1 MFRRLLKAIAAVGR
15 VSRSIRVA
23 LAESQQYLVPAL
35 VAVLMT
41 GASVSAQAPIPV
53 SGERPVSLEARVRV
67 LEAEL
72 AAARQSL
79 RALAPVA
86 PTAVDAPAP
95 TTTTSAPPS
104 VASATAAGRADSTAA
119 ALTAI
124 EERLDALDQQIR
136 VTQRLAEL
144 EREKAIDE
152 AKAAP
157 RVTAGREGFSLQ
169 SADKAFQLKLRGYT
183 QADGRFYTSERTS
196 GMADTFVMRRVRP
209 VLEGTVFGTVDFRI
223 MPDFGEGRTVLQ
235 DAYADLR
242 FTPAVKLRA
251 GKFKSPFGLERLV
264 SATDLLFVD
273 RALPTALVPNRDVGV
288 MLFGDVAATTIAY
301 ALGVFNGVPDGGSAD
316 IDDSPGKD
324 VIGRIFL
331 SPFKNNTASPIQQFG
346 IGLAASVG
354 EREGTTAAPG
364 LPTFRTTSQQTFA
377 RYRTDGVN
385 TVLADG
391 RHWRVSPQAQF
402 YLASFGALSE
412 YVFSSQEVRQGT
424 VQDTVQNRAWQVST
438 SYVLTGERA
447 APRIVPHRA
456 LDPKSGGWGAV
467 ELTARYHT
475 LELDKDFLTR
485 WSTAAIGVEWARA
498 WDAGVN
504 WYLNRGVKLT
514 AEYQEVRFRGGATD
528 GDRPT
533 ERGVLTRVQVGF

>member
-1 MFRRLLKAIAAVGR
+1 MFRLVVNSVIAFGRAIGRFWLAVE
-15 VSRSIRVA
+15 RSHQHIVPVA
-23 LAESQQYLVPAL
+23 IGVL
-35 VAVLMT
+35 VA
-41 GASVSAQAPIPV
+41 GASLSAQEPV
-53 SGERPVSLEARVRV
+53 LSSDSRAASLEVRIRA

-72 AAARQSL
+72 AAARQGL
-79 RALAPVA
+79 RALAPVS

-95 TTTTSAPPS
+95 ATTASEPAAVGSPPAP
-104 VASATAAGRADSTAA
+104 GRADNTDA
-119 ALTAI
+119 ALAAI
-124 EERLDALDQQIR
+124 EARLDALDQQIR
-136 VTQRLAEL
+136 VTQRLAEI
-144 EREKAIDE
+144 EREKTIEE

-183 QADGRFYTSERTS
+183 QADGRFYTSERTT

-209 VLEGTVFGTVDFRI
+209 VLEGTIFGNVDFRV

-264 SATDLLFVD
+264 SALDLLFVD

-288 MLFGDVAATTIAY
+288 MLFGDVAAATVSY
-301 ALGVFNGVPDGGSAD
+301 AVGVFNGVPDGGSAD

-324 VIGRIFL
+324 VVGRVFL
-331 SPFKNNTASPIQQFG
+331 LPFKNSRTSRLQQVGF
-346 IGLAASVG
+346 GLAASVG

-385 TVLADG
+385 TAIADG
-391 RHWRVSPQAQF
+391 RHWRVSPQGQF
-402 YLASFGALSE
+402 YLGAFGAITE
-412 YVFSSQEVRQGT
+412 YVFSSQDVRQGLT
-424 VQDTVQNRAWQVST
+424 RDSVQNRAWQLST
-438 SYVLTGERA
+438 SYVLTGEPA
-447 APRIVPHRA
+447 SQRIVPRRA

-475 LELDKDFLTR
+475 LELDEDFLTR
-485 WSTAAIGVEWARA
+485 WSTPANGVELARA
-498 WDAGVN
+498 WDTGVN

>member
-1 MFRRLLKAIAAVGR
+1 MFRSLVNS
-15 VSRSIRVA
+15 VVA
-23 LAESQQYLVPAL
+23 LARAARSVWLAVEESHQHIMPVAFGVL
-35 VAVLMT
+35 VA
-41 GASVSAQAPIPV
+41 GASLSAQAPV
-53 SGERPVSLEARVRV
+53 SPSDGSAASLERRIQM

-72 AAARQSL
+72 ASARQFL
-79 RALAPVA
+79 RARAAASGTSVA
-86 PTAVDAPAP
+86 DPAPAIP
-95 TTTTSAPPS
+95 TSETPSNAAISTTVTP
-104 VASATAAGRADSTAA
+104 DA

-124 EERLDALDQQIR
+124 EARLDALDQQIR

-183 QADGRFYTSERTS
+183 QADGRFYTSERTT

-209 VLEGTVFGTVDFRI
+209 VLEGTIFGNVDFRV

-264 SATDLLFVD
+264 SAQDLLFVD
-273 RALPTALVPNRDVGV
+273 RALPTALVPNRDVGL
-288 MLFGDVAATTIAY
+288 MLFGDVAASTVSY
-301 ALGVFNGVPDGGSAD
+301 AVGVFNGVPDGGSAD

-324 VIGRIFL
+324 VVGRVFFQ
-331 SPFKNNTASPIQQFG
+331 PFKNSRTSRLQQVGF
-346 IGLAASVG
+346 GLAASVG

-385 TVLADG
+385 TAIADG
-391 RHWRVSPQAQF
+391 RHWRVSPQGQF
-402 YLASFGALSE
+402 YLASFGAITE
-412 YVFSSQEVRQGT
+412 YVFSSQDVRQGAT
-424 VQDTVQNRAWQVST
+424 LDSVQNRAWQLST
-438 SYVLTGERA
+438 SYVLTGEPA
-447 APRIVPHRA
+447 AQRIVPRRA

-467 ELTARYHT
+467 EVTARYHT
-475 LELDKDFLTR
+475 LELDEDFLTR
-485 WSTAAIGVEWARA
+485 WSTPANGVEWARA

-514 AEYQEVRFRGGATD
+514 AEYQEVRFRGGASE